1 MNDQNLQSK
10 VLSSLIWKSFERT
23 GAKIIAFIVSIILAR
38 LLSPDDYGAIALI
51 TIFTAVAQVFIQGGF
66 TQALIQ
72 KKDTDDLDYSS
83 VFYCSLSISIIL
95 YLLIYFIIAPCVAVF
110 YEMPILTDV
119 LRVLS
124 LTIVIGTYN
133 SMQNTLL
140 AKKLLFKKLFW
151 SSFGSIIFAGILGVV
166 FAYAGFGVWALV
178 AQQLSAVIM
187 TSIIM
192 TFTIKWRPKLL
203 FSLAR
208 LKVLFG
214 FGWKLLCSG
223 LIEEIYQ
230 NVYSLII
237 GKKYSSAN
245 LAYWNR
251 GKQFPMIIVDN
262 INNSINAVMYPV
274 MAEVQEERDK
284 LKAIVRRSIKM
295 SAYLLFPSMMGLA
308 ICAEPVVS
316 ILLTDKWLE
325 CVPYL
330 QGWCFCYAWYP
341 IHTVNLQAYKAMGRS
356 DIFLKLE
363 IVKKIVGITVLCITL
378 PFGLWTMMCGMFG
391 ATILSCIINSFPNSK
406 LLKYGY
412 LSQIKDLFPS
422 ILLTC
427 GMGVCVWAISLIG
440 LSTIL
445 TLILQVITGV
455 GVYLIGS
462 LIFKVE
468 AFTYIMGM
476 IKNIGKRR

>member
-10 VLSSLIWKSFERT
+10 ALSSLIWKLFERA
-23 GAKIIAFIVSIILAR
+23 GAKIIAFIVSIVLAR

-110 YEMPILTDV
+110 YKMPILTDV

-262 INNSINAVMYPV
+262 INSSINAVMYPV
-274 MAEVQEERDK
+274 MSGVQEERDK

-341 IHTVNLQAYKAMGRS
+341 IHTVNLQVYKAMGRS

-378 PFGLWTMMCGMFG
+378 PFGIWTMMCGMFG
-391 ATILSCIINSFPNSK
+391 TTILNCIINSFPNSK

-412 LSQIKDLFPS
+412 LAQIKDLFPS

-476 IKNIGKRR
+476 LKGKFKK